1 MSTLKDDRIE
11 ARISGELKNSFTKA
25 AQLQGLTLS
34 EFIITCLQRETERVL
49 KEKEIIELSERDRDI
64 FVRSILSEAKPNKIL
79 MKATQKYKN
88 YKNTH

>member
-1 MSTLKDDRIE
+1 MATLKDDRIE

-79 MKATQKYKN
+79 MKAAQKYKN